1 MAGAALFEGKVA
13 EQKTGEGKTLSAVA
27 PLYLRALAGKGAHLV
42 TVNDFLARIGAGW
55 NGPLFAF
62 LGMSVGVVAQEQKSY
77 LFDPEYSDTT
87 HGDERLSHLKPA
99 SRKDAYACDVTYGT
113 NNEYGFDYL
122 RDNMAKNLSEMVQR
136 GHYFAIV
143 DEVDSVLIDEART
156 PLIISAPD
164 TDPTDKYC
172 TCSTAAHFTA
182 DGTTGNCKCVQTAA
196 DWWEYDAGSSSCK
209 CDWTNKKR
217 WLNAGKCECPTGSTS
232 DASGVCQIDDTTKHQ
247 WDDSASATTE
257 TDTRRRVTC
266 TANYYAHT
274 TSTGG
279 VCTLCVV
286 SGNHK
291 VVGNPTNNDEDDS
304 FGSQTCDCDSTTGW
318 LYR

>member
-1 MAGAALFEGKVA
+1 MRKNFMLNIFSKLLDLNQKELDRLRKIVDRVNVLEDQTKKLKDKDFPKKTLEYKKRIEDGEKLEDILPEAFALVREASLRTLGKRPYDVQLMAGAALFEGKVA

-164 TDPTDKYC
+164 TDPTDNVFFI
-172 TCSTAAHFTA
+172 S
-182 DGTTGNCKCVQTAA
+182 
-196 DWWEYDAGSSSCK
+196 
-209 CDWTNKKR
+209 
-217 WLNAGKCECPTGSTS
+217 
-232 DASGVCQIDDTTKHQ
+232 
-247 WDDSASATTE
+247 
-257 TDTRRRVTC
+257 
-266 TANYYAHT
+266 
-274 TSTGG
+274 
-279 VCTLCVV
+279 
-286 SGNHK
+286 
-291 VVGNPTNNDEDDS
+291 
-304 FGSQTCDCDSTTGW
+304 
-318 LYR
+318 